1 MTTFLSLIVLSFWLQ
16 LWPSYNLVSDF
27 SVNSLVTTLAAEDEH
42 FDAWM
47 TQNAQGPAKAR
58 AIVSIVG
65 LRAFAEKLD
74 SK

>member
-1 MTTFLSLIVLSFWLQ
+1 MTRVLSFWLQ

-42 FDAWM
+42 FDAGM

-58 AIVSIVG
+58 VIVSIVE
-65 LRAFAEKLD
+65 LRAFAKKLD